1 MEWTGSARLVYR
13 ETNASV
19 HKYQRTLSYLLHIG
33 CPCPHLMGEVVHI
46 KCDNMMAIACIK
58 NMGSANHLW
67 DKLTGRV
74 FELSFTYQF
83 SLQISYVKSAE
94 NVSDSVSQKFTS
106 IHAEWSLSE
115 VDFKKAMALTVFNP
129 NLDLFAHM
137 QNKKFEKFLSW
148 KPCMGA
154 THVDMFTL
162 DWKHLNAFLFLPFF
176 CISSVVKKCLD
187 DQIKH
192 LCGVFPL

>member
-1 MEWTGSARLVYR
+1 
-13 ETNASV
+13 
-19 HKYQRTLSYLLHIG
+19 
-33 CPCPHLMGEVVHI
+33 
-46 KCDNMMAIACIK
+46 
-58 NMGSANHLW
+58 
-67 DKLTGRV
+67 
-74 FELSFTYQF
+74 
-83 SLQISYVKSAE
+83 
-94 NVSDSVSQKFTS
+94 
-106 IHAEWSLSE
+106 
-115 VDFKKAMALTVFNP
+115 MALTVFNP

-187 DQIKH
+187 NQIKH
-192 LCGVFPL
+192 LCGVFPLWKTKSCWPNLMWLAGNKYTVLKLSSKLLVPALSSNIKASNVSETCLDFCKFVSKLLQVKHVRKEQADFVTHNVWRDATLKDKKSTLRL